1 MRLIRLVLLKYL
13 IINDM
18 KTLIRQD
25 DVFTLNIP
33 KDLITNKMVQKL
45 ISLIEFRELI
55 KDNAMTEK
63 QAFDLSEEIKEKW
76 WQENKDWFLKD
87 VEK

>member
-1 MRLIRLVLLKYL
+1 MTALTRQNKNFLLS
-13 IINDM
+13 
-18 KTLIRQD
+18 
-25 DVFTLNIP
+25 IP
-33 KDLITNKMVQKL
+33 KDLLTDKMVQKL

-63 QAFDLSEEIKEKW
+63 QATELAEEIKEKW

-87 VEK
+87 VKK

>member
-1 MRLIRLVLLKYL
+1 MTALTSQNKNFLLS
-13 IINDM
+13 
-18 KTLIRQD
+18 
-25 DVFTLNIP
+25 IP
-33 KDLITNKMVQKL
+33 KELLTDKMVQKL

-55 KDNAMTEK
+55 MDNAMTEK

-87 VEK
+87 IKI

>member
-1 MRLIRLVLLKYL
+1 
-13 IINDM
+13 M
-18 KTLIRQD
+18 KTLINQD
-25 DVFTLNIP
+25 DIFTLNIP

-63 QAFDLSEEIKEKW
+63 QATELAEEIKEKW

-87 VEK
+87 VEKRFNC

>member
-1 MRLIRLVLLKYL
+1 MTALTRQNKNFLLS
-13 IINDM
+13 
-18 KTLIRQD
+18 
-25 DVFTLNIP
+25 IP
-33 KDLITNKMVQKL
+33 KDLLTDKMVQKL

-55 KDNAMTEK
+55 KDNAMTEQ

-87 VEK
+87 VEKRFNS

>member
-1 MRLIRLVLLKYL
+1 MTALTRQNKNFLLS
-13 IINDM
+13 
-18 KTLIRQD
+18 
-25 DVFTLNIP
+25 IP
-33 KDLITNKMVQKL
+33 KDLLTDKMVQKL

-63 QAFDLSEEIKEKW
+63 QAFDLAEEIKEKW

-87 VEK
+87 VEKRFNC

>member
-1 MRLIRLVLLKYL
+1 MTALTHQNKNFLLS
-13 IINDM
+13 
-18 KTLIRQD
+18 
-25 DVFTLNIP
+25 IP
-33 KDLITNKMVQKL
+33 KELLTDKMVQKL

-55 KDNAMTEK
+55 MDNAMTEK

-87 VEK
+87 IKK

>member
-1 MRLIRLVLLKYL
+1 MTALTHQNKNFLLS
-13 IINDM
+13 
-18 KTLIRQD
+18 
-25 DVFTLNIP
+25 IP
-33 KDLITNKMVQKL
+33 KNLLTDKMVQKL

-76 WQENKDWFLKD
+76 WQENKEWFLKD
-87 VEK
+87 VEKRFNS

>member
-1 MRLIRLVLLKYL
+1 
-13 IINDM
+13 M
-18 KTLIRQD
+18 KTLIYQD
-25 DVFTLNIP
+25 NVFTLNIP

-87 VEK
+87 VEKRFNS

>member
-1 MRLIRLVLLKYL
+1 MTALTHQNKNFLLS
-13 IINDM
+13 
-18 KTLIRQD
+18 
-25 DVFTLNIP
+25 IP
-33 KDLITNKMVQKL
+33 KDLLTDKMVQKL

-63 QAFDLSEEIKEKW
+63 QATELAEEIKEKW

-87 VEK
+87 VEKRFNC

>member
-1 MRLIRLVLLKYL
+1 MTALTRQNKNFLLS
-13 IINDM
+13 
-18 KTLIRQD
+18 
-25 DVFTLNIP
+25 IP
-33 KDLITNKMVQKL
+33 KDLLTDKMVQKL

-63 QAFDLSEEIKEKW
+63 QAFDLAEEIKEKW

-87 VEK
+87 VEKRFNS

>member
-1 MRLIRLVLLKYL
+1 
-13 IINDM
+13 M
-18 KTLIRQD
+18 KTLINQD
-25 DVFTLNIP
+25 DIFTLNIP

-63 QAFDLSEEIKEKW
+63 QAFDLAEEIKEKW

-87 VEK
+87 VEKRFNC

>member
-1 MRLIRLVLLKYL
+1 MT
-13 IINDM
+13 
-18 KTLIRQD
+18 TLIRQN

-33 KDLITNKMVQKL
+33 KDLITDRMVQKL
-45 ISLIEFRELI
+45 IQLIQFRELTQN
-55 KDNAMTEK
+55 NAMTEK
-63 QAFDLSEEIKEKW
+63 QATELSEEIKEKW

>member
-1 MRLIRLVLLKYL
+1 
-13 IINDM
+13 M
-18 KTLIRQD
+18 KTLINQD
-25 DVFTLNIP
+25 DIFTLNIP

-87 VEK
+87 

>member
-1 MRLIRLVLLKYL
+1 MTALTHQNKNFLLS
-13 IINDM
+13 
-18 KTLIRQD
+18 
-25 DVFTLNIP
+25 IP
-33 KDLITNKMVQKL
+33 KDLLTDKMVQKL

-55 KDNAMTEK
+55 KDNAMTEQ

-87 VEK
+87 VEKRFNY

>member
-1 MRLIRLVLLKYL
+1 MTALTHQNKNFLLS
-13 IINDM
+13 
-18 KTLIRQD
+18 
-25 DVFTLNIP
+25 IP
-33 KDLITNKMVQKL
+33 KELLTDKMVQKL

-76 WQENKDWFLKD
+76 WQENKGWFLKD
-87 VEK
+87 IKI

>member
-1 MRLIRLVLLKYL
+1 MRLIRLVLIKYL

-33 KDLITNKMVQKL
+33 KDLITNKMVA
-45 ISLIEFRELI
+45 R
-55 KDNAMTEK
+55 D
-63 QAFDLSEEIKEKW
+63 
-76 WQENKDWFLKD
+76 
-87 VEK
+87 

>member
-1 MRLIRLVLLKYL
+1 MTALTHQNKNFLLS
-13 IINDM
+13 
-18 KTLIRQD
+18 
-25 DVFTLNIP
+25 IP
-33 KDLITNKMVQKL
+33 KDLLTDKMVQKL

-87 VEK
+87 VEKRFNC

>member
-1 MRLIRLVLLKYL
+1 
-13 IINDM
+13 M
-18 KTLIRQD
+18 KTLINQD
-25 DVFTLNIP
+25 DIFTLNIP

-55 KDNAMTEK
+55 KDNAMTEQ

-87 VEK
+87 VEKRFNC

>member
-1 MRLIRLVLLKYL
+1 MTALTHQNKNFLLS
-13 IINDM
+13 
-18 KTLIRQD
+18 
-25 DVFTLNIP
+25 IP
-33 KDLITNKMVQKL
+33 KELLTDKMVQKL

-87 VEK
+87 IKI

>member
-1 MRLIRLVLLKYL
+1 
-13 IINDM
+13 M
-18 KTLIRQD
+18 KTLIYQD
-25 DVFTLNIP
+25 NVFTLNIP

-87 VEK
+87 VEKRFNC

>member
-1 MRLIRLVLLKYL
+1 MTALTHQNKNFLLS
-13 IINDM
+13 
-18 KTLIRQD
+18 
-25 DVFTLNIP
+25 IP
-33 KDLITNKMVQKL
+33 KDLLTDKMVQKL

-63 QAFDLSEEIKEKW
+63 QAFDLAEEIKEKW

-87 VEK
+87 VEKRFNC

>member
-1 MRLIRLVLLKYL
+1 MTASTSRNKNFLLS
-13 IINDM
+13 
-18 KTLIRQD
+18 
-25 DVFTLNIP
+25 IP
-33 KDLITNKMVQKL
+33 KELLTDKMVQKL

-55 KDNAMTEK
+55 MDNAMTEK

-87 VEK
+87 IKIEI

>member
-1 MRLIRLVLLKYL
+1 
-13 IINDM
+13 
-18 KTLIRQD
+18 
-25 DVFTLNIP
+25 
-33 KDLITNKMVQKL
+33 MVQKL

-63 QAFDLSEEIKEKW
+63 QAFELAEEIKEKW

-87 VEK
+87 VEKRFNC